1 MNNAQSPE
9 LKAESLPA
17 YGGARGDQGSKLK
30 TQSLRL
36 KAESSGETD
45 SHGIESITGSTFQDK
60 DFSFWAAAFTVF
72 ICMLFGANAVAIKIS
87 LNGLGVF
94 TTAGIRFGIASAA
107 IFLWARITGRS
118 FSIKKEQI
126 PQVMVISV
134 IFTIQLSLF
143 YLGLS
148 KSNASRGTLLVNI
161 QPFFTLFLAHFFIP
175 DDRITKRK
183 IMGLLMGF
191 FGVAFVFLER
201 KGVTSNLNIG
211 DIMILSAAF
220 LWACNAVYTKRI
232 ISAFQPFQIVLFP
245 MIFSVPFFFL
255 GGVLWDRH
263 MIAFVNVEIIGAMAY
278 QSLITATFGFVIWNS
293 LLKRYGAVAL
303 HSFIFVMPITGVLL
317 GGLILKEPI
326 TINIL
331 MAMFL
336 IVSGILII
344 HFKQKKPMPLYPLG
358 RNV

>member
-1 MNNAQSPE
+1 MKKAQSST
-9 LKAESLPA
+9 LKA
-17 YGGARGDQGSKLK
+17 Q
-30 TQSLRL
+30 
-36 KAESSGETD
+36 SSGGND
-45 SHGIESITGSTFQDK
+45 SHGIGSMTGAAFRDK

-94 TTAGIRFGIASAA
+94 TTAGIRFGIASIS

-126 PQVMVISV
+126 PQLLAISV
-134 IFTIQLSLF
+134 VFTIQLSLF

-148 KSNASRGTLLVNI
+148 KSNASRGTLLVNF
-161 QPFFTLFLAHFFIP
+161 QPFFTLFLAHFFIRG
-175 DDRITKRK
+175 DRITKRK

-211 DIMILSAAF
+211 DMMILAAAF

-232 ISAFQPFQIVLFP
+232 IWAFQPFQIAFFP

-263 MIAFVNVEIIGAMAY
+263 MIAFVNVDIIGAMAY
-278 QSLITATFGFVIWNS
+278 QSLVTATFGFVAWNS
-293 LLKRYGAVAL
+293 LLQRYGAVAL
-303 HSFIFVMPITGVLL
+303 HSFIFVMPIAGVLL

-326 TINIL
+326 TVNIL
-331 MAMFL
+331 VAMLL
-336 IVSGILII
+336 IVSGILLVQ
-344 HFKQKKPMPLYPLG
+344 FKQKKPVPLYPLG
-358 RNV
+358 RNI